1 MIGQLLTLPLR
12 LGARSTQLVL
22 RTTEGVVGRAAMGA
36 MQIVGAVKGRDTS
49 SGHENGNAPASPSR
63 GSSAT
68 SEPSPSEETSAPRK
82 PSPSRGT
89 SPAPERG
96 QAPASPSEPSAEQAE
111 PTGETGSAPRER
123 TTPIISAPQPE
134 DVEQPLAPEPVHVS
148 EEAELVRE
156 EAEPGVED
164 GAGAS
169 VRVQPPWEGYE
180 RMTAREVITRL
191 GDASAA
197 ELAAVELYER
207 IHRSRQTVLE
217 AAERRLKA
225 SNGRG

>member
-12 LGARSTQLVL
+12 IGARGTQLVL
-22 RTTEGVVGRAAMGA
+22 RTAEGVVGRAAMSA
-36 MQIVGAVKGRDTS
+36 LQIVGAVKRGDTS
-49 SGHENGNAPASPSR
+49 SGHENGNAPASASS
-63 GSSAT
+63 GSAT
-68 SEPSPSEETSAPRK
+68 VSEPSPTVSQPSPSRETSAPGT
-82 PSPSRGT
+82 PSRSRGT
-89 SPAPERG
+89 TPAP
-96 QAPASPSEPSAEQAE
+96 
-111 PTGETGSAPRER
+111 ER
-123 TTPIISAPQPE
+123 TTPIVSAPQPQ

-156 EAEPGVED
+156 EAEPGAED
-164 GAGAS
+164 GAGAA

-180 RMTAREVITRL
+180 RMAAREVIARL

-207 IHRSRQTVLE
+207 NHRSRQTVLE

-225 SNGRG
+225 ANGRG